1 MSRYGKKHKSFY
13 TVTLGN
19 MTTTNISK
27 AHTENNRMSGYRE
40 AGGREEGREEG
51 RERHSL
57 ASSQGPTL
65 IPSTANKINHYTN
78 TIFMAFEM
86 QGCGHMTL
94 ILPYYLT
101 SSCEGSVLGT

>member
-51 RERHSL
+51 RGRREGETTKWARYIW
-57 ASSQGPTL
+57 
-65 IPSTANKINHYTN
+65 IPDGLSHPHRGDITGRSEPH
-78 TIFMAFEM
+78 
-86 QGCGHMTL
+86 
-94 ILPYYLT
+94 ILQDRAAEL
-101 SSCEGSVLGT
+101 